1 MWDPH
6 NKGKFPDHLKAPL
19 KRAGEAAFQHDL
31 LCTVDK
37 EQQDS
42 GYEKY
47 QEKAFVTALCSI
59 LPYNRLT
66 LGKLVLKL
74 CYNDYWRWLQAN
86 EVEGL
91 RQWKEMLDP
100 EIPGMVQAYED
111 AVEAHKNATE
121 DAPAELIDELPE
133 AGKKEREPPKK
144 LPFFSPELRELY
156 RQLVEN
162 TQEMVDINKKME
174 EWGQK
179 IEGQSSEL
187 NMRRALYNKVS
198 GRAAGS
204 RAKRDCEAARAKL
217 RIPRSPGPS

>member
-1 MWDPH
+1 MSWSVLELETDRPDVWDPH
-6 NKGKFPDHLKAPL
+6 NKGKFPDHLKTPL

-37 EQQDS
+37 EAQDT
-42 GYEKY
+42 GFDKF

-74 CYNDYWRWLQAN
+74 CYHDYWRWLQAN
-86 EVEGL
+86 ETEGL
-91 RQWKEMLDP
+91 RQWKEILDP
-100 EIPGMVQAYED
+100 EIPAMVQAYEE
-111 AVEAHKNATE
+111 AVEAHKNATG
-121 DAPAELIDELPE
+121 DAPPAEQVEDLHEGG
-133 AGKKEREPPKK
+133 GKKEREAPKK

-198 GRAAGS
+198 CS
-204 RAKRDCEAARAKL
+204 N
-217 RIPRSPGPS
+217 PGIS

>member
-1 MWDPH
+1 M
-6 NKGKFPDHLKAPL
+6 
-19 KRAGEAAFQHDL
+19 
-31 LCTVDK
+31 
-37 EQQDS
+37 
-42 GYEKY
+42 
-47 QEKAFVTALCSI
+47 TALCSI

-74 CYNDYWRWLQAN
+74 CYHDYWRWLQAN

-100 EIPGMVQAYED
+100 EIPAMVQAYED

-121 DAPAELIDELPE
+121 DAPQELIDELPE

-198 GRAAGS
+198 
-204 RAKRDCEAARAKL
+204 
-217 RIPRSPGPS
+217 